1 MVPPDGELI
10 AELLDQ
16 RPRSPVGLLSHA
28 ERDRLIERALMGLY
42 RWYLDRSQ
50 ALRNWNPDRSFDWR
64 RLRTD
69 HSVELNTVIEG
80 FYAVEQYV
88 PDYTRK
94 IVEINR
100 RSLARSHFQIRWG
113 AEEERHAQ
121 LWRNAMLFARFRTP
135 RWIDEYGASLRERE
149 WELPWEDPCR
159 MAFYALF
166 QERATQLNYL
176 NTAVIARGSSLRP
189 ELAADRDPVLE
200 QAASKI
206 AIDEGAHYSFFLE
219 ITRLYLYYYPTR
231 TLEALHDVVEHFAM
245 PGVNL
250 VPTTDQFADA
260 LYRTGI
266 YGPRQY
272 ARDVL
277 QVVFEN
283 LGIPGRRALEDG
295 VRRSRQVPDGD
306 GRERDTSLFSAL
318 DYGAVEEAVRRLHS
332 RVGAYER
339 EIGLAD
345 VDPTEFVFSGIV
357 PPE

>member
-1 MVPPDGELI
+1 
-10 AELLDQ
+10 
-16 RPRSPVGLLSHA
+16 
-28 ERDRLIERALMGLY
+28 
-42 RWYLDRSQ
+42 
-50 ALRNWNPDRSFDWR
+50 
-64 RLRTD
+64 
-69 HSVELNTVIEG
+69 
-80 FYAVEQYV
+80 
-88 PDYTRK
+88 
-94 IVEINR
+94 
-100 RSLARSHFQIRWG
+100 
-113 AEEERHAQ
+113 
-121 LWRNAMLFARFRTP
+121 
-135 RWIDEYGASLRERE
+135 
-149 WELPWEDPCR
+149 
-159 MAFYALF
+159 
-166 QERATQLNYL
+166 
-176 NTAVIARGSSLRP
+176 
-189 ELAADRDPVLE
+189 
-200 QAASKI
+200 
-206 AIDEGAHYSFFLE
+206 
-219 ITRLYLYYYPTR
+219 
-231 TLEALHDVVEHFAM
+231 M